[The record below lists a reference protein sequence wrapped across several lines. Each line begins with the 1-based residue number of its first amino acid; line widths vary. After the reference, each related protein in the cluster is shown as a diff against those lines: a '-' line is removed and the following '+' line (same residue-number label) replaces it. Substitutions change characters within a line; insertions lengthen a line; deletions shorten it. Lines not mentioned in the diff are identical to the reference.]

1 MSALEQE
8 LFDKIRQMD
17 EEEQTI
23 VLEYIQF
30 FLREEPYETWLQR
43 IKEMRANLTAKF
55 GHYHRKVMQVDR
67 LLVESA
73 SGW

>member
-8 LFDKIRQMD
+8 LFDKIRKMD

-23 VLEYIQF
+23 ILEYIR
-30 FLREEPYETWLQR
+30 FLSREEPYETWLQR
-43 IKEMRANLTAKF
+43 IKEMRSNLIAKY
-55 GHYHRKVMQVDR
+55 GHYHHKIMQVDR

-73 SGW
+73 FGW